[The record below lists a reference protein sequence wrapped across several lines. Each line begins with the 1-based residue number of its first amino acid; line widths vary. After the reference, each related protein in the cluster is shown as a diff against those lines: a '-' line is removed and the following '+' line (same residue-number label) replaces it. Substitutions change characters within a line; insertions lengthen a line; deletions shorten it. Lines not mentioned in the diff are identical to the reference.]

1 MRTKLSFDKTEETF
15 YLLKEYIPGFNKD
28 RVMYGIDLKRFT
40 QQDFEDI
47 ALKLRI
53 GMDKAN
59 VERVKLDRL
68 RVNYNQTFPT
78 NDKNLLTTPHCVFNT
93 VKSCIYTL
101 RNNILKFCPRN
112 RQKGSGVYTTST
124 QTMHTSYLCN
134 HTPYTCDLFPDSFP
148 SYVYEVINLLD
159 DYTQLA
165 TDIIL
170 ISSELIEEEKEIRND
185 DESLKVIDAHSRKEF
200 EELAMNLKSNS
211 LLSDVGITKEDL
223 ARRKKE
229 AKSIKVMRRLLYHN
243 ITPLEYKIRIFKD
256 FIMQGIS
263 NGLTEEESKIWT
275 QEEDYDF
282 VKRRVRPA
290 IDGLSKKEDLPS
302 QRTRNA
308 EGRTVKAIYIACFMK
323 WCRVPKNKS
332 KDFIS
337 YLTMRFADSPFQIPA
352 YKSVV
357 GAAKRLDNQIK
368 TQFEPD
374 FYSYS

>member
-47 ALKLRI
+47 ALNLRI

-229 AKSIKVMRRLLYHN
+229 AKSIKEMRRLLYHN

>member
-229 AKSIKVMRRLLYHN
+229 GKSIKEMRRLLYHN

-332 KDFIS
+332 KEFLS

>member
-47 ALKLRI
+47 ALNLRI

-229 AKSIKVMRRLLYHN
+229 AKSIKEMRRLLYHN

-332 KDFIS
+332 KEFLS

>member
-47 ALKLRI
+47 ALNLRI

-185 DESLKVIDAHSRKEF
+185 DESLKVIDAHSRKKF

-229 AKSIKVMRRLLYHN
+229 AKSIKEMRRLLYHN

-332 KDFIS
+332 KEFLS

>member
-229 AKSIKVMRRLLYHN
+229 AKSIKEMRRLLYHN